1 MSLRRTVLFVAAG
14 AVAMAV
20 LLPCLA
26 LVRDT
31 TAHDWY
37 AARKLTVAQVM
48 LGVGFDPYKAMVYR
62 TPDGAT
68 MRIHRFAFV
77 VYGEPIRARAH
88 ILTTSG
94 DHAVLGAIAG
104 AIGAALCVAVFV
116 GARRSRRHRSGVPA
130 TAAVPGLAAH
140 RETWSGFG
148 DIAGAS
154 QGNGSKIGLLVVSP
168 AQLEGRLEVYGPVE
182 IRGPLPV
189 GRIVQDGAGLDENT
203 ARAVQRADAQALR
216 TTLALPAA
224 GQRGAAAPGAAVAGA
239 AAQPESG
246 EADAAAAPGSAGKEK
261 KCRVGRTPRGQSP
274 TPGKDPIIEGDG
286 AAVHEDRVP
295 ARPKPGKGGGGDW
308 L

>member
-48 LGVGFDPYKAMVYR
+48 LGVGLDPYKAMVYR

-77 VYGEPIRARAH
+77 VYGEPIRARAL
-88 ILTTSG
+88 ILTTAG
-94 DHAVLGAIAG
+94 DHAVLGAIAS
-104 AIGAALCVAVFV
+104 AIGAALCVVVLV
-116 GARRSRRHRSGVPA
+116 GARRLRRYRSGVPA

-140 RETWSGFG
+140 RGTWTGFG
-148 DIAGAS
+148 DIAGVS
-154 QGNGSKIGLLVVSP
+154 RGDGSMTGLVVVSP
-168 AQLEGRLEVYGPVE
+168 AQIEGRVNAYGPVE
-182 IRGPLPV
+182 ILGPLPV
-189 GRIVQDGAGLDENT
+189 GRIVQDGAGLDEDT
-203 ARAVQRADAQALR
+203 ARAVQRADAQAVQ
-216 TTLALPAA
+216 TTPALPAA
-224 GQRGAAAPGAAVAGA
+224 RQPGA

-246 EADAAAAPGSAGKEK
+246 DADAAAVPGSAGKDES
-261 KCRVGRTPRGQSP
+261 RVGRTPRGQFV
-274 TPGKDPIIEGDG
+274 TPRKDPTIEGDG
-286 AAVHEDRVP
+286 AAVREDRVP